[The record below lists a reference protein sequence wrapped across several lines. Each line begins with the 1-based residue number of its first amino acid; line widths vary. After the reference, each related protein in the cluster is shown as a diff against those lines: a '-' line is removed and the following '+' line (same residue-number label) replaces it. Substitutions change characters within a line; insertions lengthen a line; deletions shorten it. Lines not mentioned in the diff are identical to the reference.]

1 MKAVAVYRERHRII
15 NADYLLG
22 SKKIRQNVNWK
33 QTTTKKYTCNNLA
46 VFKVQR
52 NMLKR
57 L

>member
-22 SKKIRQNVNWK
+22 SKKIRQNVKWK
-33 QTTTKKYTCNNLA
+33 QTTTKKNTRYYLA
-46 VFKVQR
+46 VFTVQR